1 MKPITM
7 SKQDFEALATAIE
20 ALAANEVKTPD
31 MPVSEFAQEGE
42 DLATWAAHDK
52 EVLQAAGLDVSL
64 IDNLPIR
71 AGALRYQQGEWQSD
85 VESRKNALQEW
96 KDESPKGYDLVSVLN
111 HNFRFAFRNHPELLT
126 RVDEIA
132 QDSGHADMVQDLMSL
147 SLLGSKNPELL
158 QAVGFDM
165 ALIEQAANLSNT
177 LGELL
182 ALNNDDQQQ
191 NSATKLLR
199 DKAYTYLKQAVD
211 EIRQYGKYVFWRNP
225 DRLKGYSSNYNRD

>member
-1 MKPITM
+1 MKTVTM
-7 SKQDFEALATAIE
+7 SKQDFDALADAIE
-20 ALAANEVKTPD
+20 AVAANEVKTPD

-52 EVLQAAGLDVSL
+52 EALLAAGLDVNL
-64 IDNLPIR
+64 IDSLPVR
-71 AGALRYQQGEWQSD
+71 AGAPRYQQAEWQSD
-85 VESRKNALQEW
+85 TDSRKNALQEW

-111 HNFRFAFRNHPELLT
+111 HSFRFAFRNHPDLLN

-147 SLLGSKNPELL
+147 SLLGSKNSTLL
-158 QAVGFDM
+158 QAVGFD
-165 ALIEQAANLSNT
+165 LTLLEQAANLSNT

-191 NSATKLLR
+191 NSAIKLLR

-211 EIRQYGKYVFWRNP
+211 EVRQHGKYVFWRNP
-225 DRLKGYSSNYNRD
+225 DRLKGYSSSYKRD